1 MNQARR
7 GLTTEE
13 AALLRETKGA
23 NVYEK
28 LKRKSFWRRLLE
40 NFKDPIIRILLIAMG
55 VNLLFTIKNIN
66 WAENAGIILAVLIS
80 TFVSAISEQ
89 GSERAFERLKEEQKK
104 VNAQVLRDGKP
115 VIFGKVGVELT
126 QEEGYQA
133 ARLTGL
139 NLIAQLKKELGDLDR
154 VKQFVKVQAF
164 VASAPD
170 FTAQPAVMNGVSD
183 LFAEVFGEKGK
194 HARTAVAV
202 PQLPFN
208 IPIEVEMIVEVE

>member
-1 MNQARR
+1 MAIAEKRIEELGLVLPTAPAPMANYVTARKV
-7 GLTTEE
+7 G
-13 AALLRETKGA
+13 
-23 NVYEK
+23 
-28 LKRKSFWRRLLE
+28 
-40 NFKDPIIRILLIAMG
+40 
-55 VNLLFTIKNIN
+55 NLLFFSG
-66 WAENAGIILAVLIS
+66 AGP
-80 TFVSAISEQ
+80 FQ
-89 GSERAFERLKEEQKK
+89 
-104 VNAQVLRDGKP
+104 DGQP

>member
-1 MNQARR
+1 MAIAEKRIEELGLVLPTAPAPMANYVTARKV
-7 GLTTEE
+7 G
-13 AALLRETKGA
+13 
-23 NVYEK
+23 
-28 LKRKSFWRRLLE
+28 
-40 NFKDPIIRILLIAMG
+40 
-55 VNLLFTIKNIN
+55 NLLFF
-66 WAENAGIILAVLIS
+66 S
-80 TFVSAISEQ
+80 
-89 GSERAFERLKEEQKK
+89 GSGPFQ
-104 VNAQVLRDGKP
+104 DGKP

-183 LFAEVFGEKGK
+183 LLAEVFGEKGK